1 MTPRPGAGHR
11 GQMATNAIDTWTDSV
26 STSSQSYED
35 SVLGLKQRR
44 ADALEKFAQVGF
56 PGRKHEE
63 WRYTPLTSIASSPC
77 STVLERSETLL
88 DRNLLPVDSNG
99 VARIVIDNGEFR
111 DDLSDLSAVGDHVQ
125 VQSLA
130 SMRRDHPE
138 QLSEHLARSFPADD
152 HPFHCLSD
160 ALLDD
165 GVFIDVAPMSDVDG
179 EVASIHIIHYLDG
192 SRGPGSAHT
201 TGLLRI
207 SRGARIRLIEE
218 IHCQGE
224 VLGNIRW
231 GVDLAEGSDVHR
243 IRAFRSGCASIF
255 HGSRVVQQQDSRFED
270 VFTCAGA
277 DLVRNEIHILH
288 EGSGCHAELLG
299 AYVASGT
306 EHIDNHTT
314 IDHKVEDCTSREIY
328 RGVLSGRSRGVFTG
342 MIHVH
347 EGAQR
352 TDAVQSNDTILL
364 SGAAEAD
371 SRPRLEIYADDVKCT
386 HGATVGELDEDALFY
401 LRSRGISLEQARR
414 MMVRAFTSEILVAAG
429 PQVVSD
435 FIVEELQQAIDVAE
449 EASS

>member
-1 MTPRPGAGHR
+1 M
-11 GQMATNAIDTWTDSV
+11 
-26 STSSQSYED
+26 
-35 SVLGLKQRR
+35 
-44 ADALEKFAQVGF
+44 
-56 PGRKHEE
+56 
-63 WRYTPLTSIASSPC
+63 
-77 STVLERSETLL
+77 
-88 DRNLLPVDSNG
+88 
-99 VARIVIDNGEFR
+99 
-111 DDLSDLSAVGDHVQ
+111 
-125 VQSLA
+125 
-130 SMRRDHPE
+130 
-138 QLSEHLARSFPADD
+138 
-152 HPFHCLSD
+152 
-160 ALLDD
+160 
-165 GVFIDVAPMSDVDG
+165 APMSDVDG
-179 EVASIHIIHYLDG
+179 EVAAIHIIHYLDG
-192 SRGPGSAHT
+192 SKGPGSAHT
-201 TGLLRI
+201 TGLLHI
-207 SRGARIRLIEE
+207 AKGARIRLIEE

-255 HGSRVVQQQDSRFED
+255 HGSRVIQQQDSRFED

-299 AYVASGT
+299 AYVACGS

-314 IDHKVEDCTSREIY
+314 LDHLVEDCTSREVY
-328 RGVLSGRSRGVFTG
+328 RGVLSGRSRGVFSG

-414 MMVRAFTSEILVAAG
+414 MLVRAFTSEILVAAG
-429 PQVVSD
+429 SQVVSD

>member
-1 MTPRPGAGHR
+1 
-11 GQMATNAIDTWTDSV
+11 MATDAIDAWTDPV
-26 STSSQSYED
+26 STHSQGFQDE
-35 SVLGLKQRR
+35 VLALKQRR
-44 ADALEKFAQVGF
+44 ADAVDKFAQVGF

-63 WRYTPLTSIASSPC
+63 WRYTPLKSIASGPC
-77 STVLERSETLL
+77 SALLERSGSLL
-88 DRNLLPVDSNG
+88 DRELLPVDAER
-99 VARIVIDNGEFR
+99 VARIVIDNGEYR
-111 DDLSDLSAVGDHVQ
+111 DDLSDLSAVSDHVQ

-130 SMRRDHPE
+130 SMRREHPE

-165 GVFIDVAPMSDVDG
+165 GVFIGVAPMSDVDG
-179 EVASIHIIHYLDG
+179 EVAAIHIIHYLDG
-192 SRGPGSAHT
+192 SKGPGSAHT
-201 TGLLRI
+201 TGLLHI
-207 SRGARIRLIEE
+207 AKGARIRLIEE

-255 HGSRVVQQQDSRFED
+255 HGSRVIQQQDSRFED

-277 DLVRNEIHILH
+277 DLVRNEIHVLH

-299 AYVASGT
+299 AYVACGS

-314 IDHKVEDCTSREIY
+314 LDHLVEDCTSREVY
-328 RGVLSGRSRGVFTG
+328 RGVLSGRSRGVFSG

-401 LRSRGISLEQARR
+401 LRSRGISLGQARR
-414 MMVRAFTSEILVAAG
+414 MLVRAFISEILVATG
-429 PQVVSD
+429 SEVLSD
-435 FIVEELQQAIDVAE
+435 FIIEELQQAIDVAE

>member
-1 MTPRPGAGHR
+1 
-11 GQMATNAIDTWTDSV
+11 MATNAIDAWTDSV
-26 STSSQSYED
+26 SKRSQSHED
-35 SVLGLKQRR
+35 LVLGLKQRR
-44 ADALEKFAQVGF
+44 ADALDKFAQVGF

-63 WRYTPLTSIASSPC
+63 WRYTPLTSIASGPC
-77 STVLERSETLL
+77 SAVLDRSGTLL
-88 DRNLLPVDSNG
+88 DRNLLPVDAKG
-99 VARIVIDNGEFR
+99 VARIVIDNGEYR
-111 DDLSDLSAVGDHVQ
+111 DDLSDLSAVGNHVQ
-125 VQSLA
+125 VRSLA

-138 QLSEHLARSFPADD
+138 QLSEHLARAFPADD

-160 ALLDD
+160 ALLED
-165 GVFIDVAPMSDVDG
+165 GVIIDVAPFGDVDG
-179 EVASIHIIHYLDG
+179 EVASIHLVHYFDG
-192 SRGPGSAHT
+192 SKGPGSAHT
-201 TGLLRI
+201 TGLLHI
-207 SRGARIRLIEE
+207 ARGARIRLIEE

-231 GVDLAEGSDVHR
+231 GVELAEGADVHR

-255 HGSRVVQQQDSRFED
+255 HGTRVVQQQDSRFED

-288 EGSGCHAELLG
+288 EGRGCHAELLG
-299 AYVASGT
+299 AYVARGS

-314 IDHKVEDCTSREIY
+314 IDHQVEDCTSREVY
-328 RGVLSGRSRGVFTG
+328 RGVLSDRSRGVFSG

-364 SGAAEAD
+364 SADAEAD

-429 PQVVSD
+429 SEVVSD
-435 FIVEELQQAIDVAE
+435 FIVEELQQAIELAE
-449 EASS
+449 EATS

>member
-1 MTPRPGAGHR
+1 
-11 GQMATNAIDTWTDSV
+11 MATDAIDAWTDPV
-26 STSSQSYED
+26 STHSQGFQDE
-35 SVLGLKQRR
+35 VLALKQRR
-44 ADALEKFAQVGF
+44 ADAVDKFAQVGF

-63 WRYTPLTSIASSPC
+63 WRYTPLKSIASGPC
-77 STVLERSETLL
+77 SALLERSGSLL
-88 DRNLLPVDSNG
+88 DRELLPVDAER
-99 VARIVIDNGEFR
+99 VARIVIDNGEYR
-111 DDLSDLSAVGDHVQ
+111 DDLSDLSAVSDHVQ

-130 SMRRDHPE
+130 SMRREHPE

-165 GVFIDVAPMSDVDG
+165 GVFIGVAPMSDVDG
-179 EVASIHIIHYLDG
+179 EVAAIHIIHYLDG
-192 SRGPGSAHT
+192 SKGPGSAHT
-201 TGLLRI
+201 TGLLHI
-207 SRGARIRLIEE
+207 AKGARIRLIEE

-255 HGSRVVQQQDSRFED
+255 HGSRVIQQQDSRFED

-277 DLVRNEIHILH
+277 DLVRNEIHVLH

-299 AYVASGT
+299 AYVACGS

-314 IDHKVEDCTSREIY
+314 LDHLVEDCTSREVY
-328 RGVLSGRSRGVFTG
+328 RGVLSGRSRGVFSG

-414 MMVRAFTSEILVAAG
+414 MLVRAFISEILVATG
-429 PQVVSD
+429 SEVLSD
-435 FIVEELQQAIDVAE
+435 FIIEELQQAIDVAE

>member
-1 MTPRPGAGHR
+1 
-11 GQMATNAIDTWTDSV
+11 MATDAIDTWTDPV
-26 STSSQSYED
+26 STHSQGFQDE
-35 SVLGLKQRR
+35 VLGLKQRR

-63 WRYTPLTSIASSPC
+63 WRYTPLKSIASGPC
-77 STVLERSETLL
+77 SALLERSGSLL
-88 DRNLLPVDSNG
+88 DRELLPVDAER

-130 SMRRDHPE
+130 SMRREHPE

-179 EVASIHIIHYLDG
+179 EVAAIHIIHYLDG
-192 SRGPGSAHT
+192 SKGPGSAHT
-201 TGLLRI
+201 TGLLHI
-207 SRGARIRLIEE
+207 AKGARIRLIEE

-255 HGSRVVQQQDSRFED
+255 HGSRVIQQQDSRFED

-299 AYVASGT
+299 AYVACGS

-314 IDHKVEDCTSREIY
+314 LDHLVEDCTSREVY
-328 RGVLSGRSRGVFTG
+328 RGVLSGRSRGVFSG

-401 LRSRGISLEQARR
+401 LRSRGISLGQARR
-414 MMVRAFTSEILVAAG
+414 MLVRAFISEILVAVG
-429 PQVVSD
+429 SEVLSD
-435 FIVEELQQAIDVAE
+435 FIIEELQQAIDVAE

>member
-1 MTPRPGAGHR
+1 
-11 GQMATNAIDTWTDSV
+11 MATDAIDAWTDPV
-26 STSSQSYED
+26 STHSQGFQDE
-35 SVLGLKQRR
+35 VLALKQRR
-44 ADALEKFAQVGF
+44 ADAVDKFAQVGF

-63 WRYTPLTSIASSPC
+63 WRYTPLKSIASGPC
-77 STVLERSETLL
+77 SALLERSGSLL
-88 DRNLLPVDSNG
+88 DRELLPVDAER
-99 VARIVIDNGEFR
+99 VARIVIDNGEYR
-111 DDLSDLSAVGDHVQ
+111 DDLSDLSAVSDHVQ

-130 SMRRDHPE
+130 SMRREHPE

-165 GVFIDVAPMSDVDG
+165 GVFIGVAPMSDVDG
-179 EVASIHIIHYLDG
+179 EVAAIHIIHYLDG
-192 SRGPGSAHT
+192 SKGPGSAHT
-201 TGLLRI
+201 TGLLHI
-207 SRGARIRLIEE
+207 AKGARIRLIEE

-277 DLVRNEIHILH
+277 DLVRNEIHVLH

-299 AYVASGT
+299 AYVACGS

-314 IDHKVEDCTSREIY
+314 LDHLVEDCTSREVY
-328 RGVLSGRSRGVFTG
+328 RGVLSGRSRGVFSG

-401 LRSRGISLEQARR
+401 LRSRGISLGQARR
-414 MMVRAFTSEILVAAG
+414 MLVRAFISEILVATG
-429 PQVVSD
+429 SEVLSD
-435 FIVEELQQAIDVAE
+435 FIIEELQQAIDVAE

>member
-11 GQMATNAIDTWTDSV
+11 GQMATDAIDTWTDPV
-26 STSSQSYED
+26 STHSQGFQDE
-35 SVLGLKQRR
+35 VLGLKQRR

-63 WRYTPLTSIASSPC
+63 WRYTPLKSIASGPC
-77 STVLERSETLL
+77 SALLERSGSLL
-88 DRNLLPVDSNG
+88 DRELLPVDAER

-130 SMRRDHPE
+130 SMRREHPE

-179 EVASIHIIHYLDG
+179 EVAAIHIIHYLDG
-192 SRGPGSAHT
+192 SKGPGSAHT
-201 TGLLRI
+201 TGLLHI
-207 SRGARIRLIEE
+207 AKGARIRLIEE

-255 HGSRVVQQQDSRFED
+255 HGSRVIQQQDSRFED

-299 AYVASGT
+299 AYVARGA

-401 LRSRGISLEQARR
+401 LRSRGISLGQARR
-414 MMVRAFTSEILVAAG
+414 MLVRAFISEILVAVG
-429 PQVVSD
+429 SEVLSD
-435 FIVEELQQAIDVAE
+435 FIIEELQQAIDVAE

>member
-1 MTPRPGAGHR
+1 
-11 GQMATNAIDTWTDSV
+11 MATDAIDTWTDPV
-26 STSSQSYED
+26 STHSQGFQDE
-35 SVLGLKQRR
+35 VLGLKQRR

-63 WRYTPLTSIASSPC
+63 WRYTPLKSIASGPC
-77 STVLERSETLL
+77 SALLERSGSLL
-88 DRNLLPVDSNG
+88 DRELLPVDAER

-130 SMRRDHPE
+130 SMRREHPE

-179 EVASIHIIHYLDG
+179 EVAAIHIIHYLDG
-192 SRGPGSAHT
+192 SKGPGSAHT
-201 TGLLRI
+201 TGLLHI
-207 SRGARIRLIEE
+207 AKGARIRLIEE

-255 HGSRVVQQQDSRFED
+255 HGSRVIQQQDSRFED

-299 AYVASGT
+299 AYVARGA

-401 LRSRGISLEQARR
+401 LRSRGISLGQARR
-414 MMVRAFTSEILVAAG
+414 MLVRAFISEILVAVG
-429 PQVVSD
+429 SEVLSD
-435 FIVEELQQAIDVAE
+435 FIIEELQQAIDVAE